1 MTRASQKS
9 LKVKNLSAIIDGKK
23 ILNSVNLEILA
34 GQITVLMGPNGSGK
48 STLSNVLMG
57 QPGLGKI
64 TGITSWKNKN
74 ILKLE
79 PWQRARLG
87 LFLAFQYPYE
97 VPGVNFYEFLL
108 TAYQAKYGKNGS
120 QSDFDQRLQKGLKD
134 LSLPEKFLSRGL
146 NEGFSGGEKK
156 KAEILQLHVLRPEIA
171 ILDETDSGLDID
183 ALKIIAKNIK
193 QLAVKEKIGFLVIT
207 HYQRLLDY
215 LNSNRVYVLHDG
227 QMVESG
233 GRVLIK
239 KIETQGYNWL
249 TKKN

>member
-1 MTRASQKS
+1 MRASQKS
-9 LKVKNLSAIIDGKK
+9 LKVKNLSIEIVGKK
-23 ILNSVNLEILA
+23 ILDSVSLKILV

-57 QPGLGKI
+57 QPNLGKI
-64 TGITSWKNKN
+64 SGVVSWKNKN
-74 ILKLE
+74 ILNLE

-108 TAYQAKYGKNGS
+108 TIYQTKYGQAGS
-120 QSDFDQRLQKGLKD
+120 QNDFDWRLKKGLKD
-134 LSLPEKFLSRGL
+134 LDLAEKFLSRGL

-156 KAEILQLHVLRPEIA
+156 KAEILQLHILRPAIA

-193 QLAVKEKIGFLVIT
+193 ELTTNQKIGFLVIT

-215 LNSNRVYVLHDG
+215 LNANQVYVLFEG
-227 QMVESG
+227 KIVSAG
-233 GRVLIK
+233 GKNLIK
-239 KIETQGYNWL
+239 KLEKQGYGWL
-249 TKKN
+249 ADKK